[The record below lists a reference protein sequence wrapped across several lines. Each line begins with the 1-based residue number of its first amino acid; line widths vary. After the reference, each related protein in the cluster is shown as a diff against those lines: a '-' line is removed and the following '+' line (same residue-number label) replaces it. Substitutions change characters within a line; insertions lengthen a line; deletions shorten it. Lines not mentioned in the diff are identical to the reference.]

1 MKLIFLGPPGA
12 GKGTLAGL
20 VSKEH
25 GIPQI
30 STGDMFRDA
39 IKRETELGKKVKE
52 IVGRGDLV
60 PDELTVSLVRE
71 RLAQADAA
79 KGYILDGFPRTI
91 PQAEALEEFQTLDA
105 VVNFAIERR
114 PRREAASGREI
125 CKSCGAIYHVTNMP
139 SKVKG
144 VCDKCG
150 GPLYTRPD
158 DTLESITNRLD
169 VYRKQTEPLIEFY
182 RKKRLLRGHRFLEV
196 PRGHARPDPKRCSP
210 VKVGLTSAP
219 ASITWRC
226 F

>member
-30 STGDMFRDA
+30 STGDMFREA
-39 IKRETELGKKVKE
+39 IKKETALGKKVKE
-52 IVGRGDLV
+52 ILGRGDLV
-60 PDELTVSLVRE
+60 PDDLTVSLVKE
-71 RLAQADAA
+71 RLSQDDAK

-91 PQAEALEEFQTLDA
+91 PQAEALGKFQSLDA
-105 VVNFAIERR
+105 VVNFAINDELVVQRL
-114 PRREAASGREI
+114 SGREI
-125 CKSCGAIYHVTNMP
+125 CKNCGAIYHVKNMP

-158 DTLESITNRLD
+158 DSLESITNRLD

-182 RKKRLLRGHRFLEV
+182 RKKNLLKDIDSSKSPEDTHRQIGTVL
-196 PRGHARPDPKRCSP
+196 
-210 VKVGLTSAP
+210 AP
-219 ASITWRC
+219 
-226 F
+226 FK

>member
-20 VSKEH
+20 VSKEYS
-25 GIPQI
+25 IPQI
-30 STGDMFRDA
+30 STGDIFRDA

-71 RLAQADAA
+71 RLAQPDAQ

-91 PQAEALEEFQTLDA
+91 PQAEALGTFQKLDA
-105 VVNFAIERR
+105 VVDFAIDDALVIERL
-114 PRREAASGREI
+114 SGREI
-125 CKSCGAIYHVTNMP
+125 CKNCGAIYHVKNMP

-150 GPLYTRPD
+150 GPTYTRPD
-158 DTLESITNRLD
+158 DSLESITNRLE
-169 VYRKQTEPLIEFY
+169 VYRKQTEPLIAFME
-182 RKKRLLRGHRFLEV
+182 RRSCSARST
-196 PRGHARPDPKRCSP
+196 PRNLPRTRMCRSARC
-210 VKVGLTSAP
+210 
-219 ASITWRC
+219 
-226 F
+226 

>member
-20 VSKEH
+20 VCAEF

-30 STGDMFRDA
+30 STGDIFRDA

-71 RLAQADAA
+71 RLTQPDTQ

-91 PQAEALEEFQTLDA
+91 PQAEALAGFQKLDA
-105 VVNFAIERR
+105 VVNFAISDALVIERL
-114 PRREAASGREI
+114 SGREI
-125 CKSCGAIYHVTNMP
+125 CKACGAIYHVKNMP

-150 GPLYTRPD
+150 GPTYTRPD
-158 DTLESITNRLD
+158 DSLESITNRLD
-169 VYRKQTEPLIEFY
+169 VYRKQTEPLIAFY
-182 RKKRLLRGHRFLEV
+182 RDKKLLKDIDSSKSPEDT
-196 PRGHARPDPKRCSP
+196 ARQIRAALA
-210 VKVGLTSAP
+210 GLK
-219 ASITWRC
+219 
-226 F
+226 